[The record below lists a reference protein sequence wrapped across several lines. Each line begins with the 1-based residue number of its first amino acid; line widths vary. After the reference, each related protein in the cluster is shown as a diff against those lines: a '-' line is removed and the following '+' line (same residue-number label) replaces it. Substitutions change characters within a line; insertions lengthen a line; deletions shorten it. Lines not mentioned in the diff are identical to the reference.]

1 MKYCVHKDELVLN
14 VGQPLHKEASLLQ
27 SNTAYPSVTST
38 LGDMTNTSKK
48 ELVRLY
54 KDAKTG
60 KDFMKAKKSMLDKL
74 KPNHIK
80 DLIKD
85 AHDADANTNK
95 VICEL
100 KNMPYFVAQGYA
112 LGLAYASSL
121 SGDTVSSILIGGM
134 VTVMNGAFECRSG
147 QMIQWYFDFET
158 KAFHARDTNTANAGV
173 RILEKPPEVATER
186 AMSEIEKQ
194 RKNFNER
201 GLGMEDGVGD
211 GAGHRKRNIAYPK
224 PYMLTAEGADHYGD
238 KIRIFAK
245 CINGGRPYEMVD
257 LMVSGVYGLFV
268 YVYRH

>member
-14 VGQPLHKEASLLQ
+14 VGQPLHKDASLLQ

-38 LGDMTNTSKK
+38 LGDMTKTSKMQ
-48 ELVRLY
+48 LVKLY
-54 KDAKTG
+54 RDAKTG
-60 KDFMKAKKSMLDKL
+60 REFMAAKKAMLDA
-74 KPNHIK
+74 IK
-80 DLIKD
+80 SSNIKSLCD
-85 AHDADANTNK
+85 AAKEPDANHNK

-158 KAFHARDTNTANAGV
+158 KAFHAQDTDRANAGV
-173 RILEKPPEVATER
+173 RILDTKPLEVETER
-186 AMSEIEKQ
+186 AMTEIEKQ

-224 PYMLTAEGADHYGD
+224 PYLLTADGLDHYGD

-257 LMVSGVYGLFV
+257 LMLMTQSL
-268 YVYRH
+268 